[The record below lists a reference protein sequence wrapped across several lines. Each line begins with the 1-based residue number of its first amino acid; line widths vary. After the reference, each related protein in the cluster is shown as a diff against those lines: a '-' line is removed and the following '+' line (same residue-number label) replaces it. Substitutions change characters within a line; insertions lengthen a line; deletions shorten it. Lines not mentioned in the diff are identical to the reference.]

1 MQTAE
6 MMPNTTQTI
15 HPGKKDPSILNAGAR
30 WQPDISNGTS
40 ETNGLTLALHV
51 ERIRFMVADPAF
63 LGQPAKGPRSGTQ
76 YLRSG

>member
-6 MMPNTTQTI
+6 MMLNTTQTI

-40 ETNGLTLALHV
+40 ETNGMTLTLDV
-51 ERIRFMVADPAF
+51 ERIRFMVADAAF
-63 LGQPAKGPRSGTQ
+63 LGQRAKDPRSGMR
-76 YLRSG
+76 YSRFG